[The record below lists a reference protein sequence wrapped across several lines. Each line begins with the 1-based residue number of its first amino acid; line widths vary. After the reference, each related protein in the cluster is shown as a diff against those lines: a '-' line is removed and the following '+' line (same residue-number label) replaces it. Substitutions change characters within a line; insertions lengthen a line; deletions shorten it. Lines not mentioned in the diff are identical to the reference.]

1 LESESAPRLHFAGD
15 RETLIK
21 SILEQYGSI
30 KGKYMT
36 CFKIAQRFLKDSI
49 EGFKHLLN
57 FQLNSLLGN
66 WTDSMEAIETT
77 KYLDN
82 FKNSQQYRWV
92 EPNDK
97 LLLTF
102 IEECKF
108 LERAYILKNYEEIT
122 RIRMSSS
129 FFPMG

>member
-1 LESESAPRLHFAGD
+1 
-15 RETLIK
+15 
-21 SILEQYGSI
+21 
-30 KGKYMT
+30 MT